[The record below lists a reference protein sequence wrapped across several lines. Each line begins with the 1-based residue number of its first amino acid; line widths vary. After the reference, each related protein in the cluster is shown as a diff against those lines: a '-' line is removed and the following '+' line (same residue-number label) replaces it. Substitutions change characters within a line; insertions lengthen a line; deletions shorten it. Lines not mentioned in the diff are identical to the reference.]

1 MDIFKFVR
9 VQVKATEAMKYLD
22 YQVIGKGGVL
32 ASHRVNTH
40 SSKIFVFKF
49 WATFAMVPEA
59 ALVVY
64 YYRPNGEIMAD
75 RVALT
80 FDNPLD
86 NYVSR
91 NTTQTLDTRKFSF
104 IFINSRPISSC
115 PPLNSNQENQLTSQW
130 TPSAILILD
139 CWALIKV

>member
-9 VQVKATEAMKYLD
+9 IQVKATEPMKYIY

-32 ASHRVNTH
+32 ASHRKKTH
-40 SSKIFVFKF
+40 NSKVFVFKL

-64 YYRPNGEIMAD
+64 YYRPNGEIIAE
-75 RVALT
+75 RVTLK
-80 FDNPLD
+80 FENRLD

-91 NTTQTLDTRKFSF
+91 KLSESLKS
-104 IFINSRPISSC
+104 
-115 PPLNSNQENQLTSQW
+115 
-130 TPSAILILD
+130 
-139 CWALIKV
+139 